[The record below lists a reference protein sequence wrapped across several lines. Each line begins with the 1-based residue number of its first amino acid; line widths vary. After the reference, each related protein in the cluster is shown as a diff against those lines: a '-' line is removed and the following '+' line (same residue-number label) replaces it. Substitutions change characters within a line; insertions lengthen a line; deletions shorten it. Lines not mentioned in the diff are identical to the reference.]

1 MSDHSSS
8 GAQELAGKMALWL
21 LMLTIIILFGTL
33 SLVYLFV
40 PEGSKELTLPSAFFA
55 NTVVLAV
62 SSLLLHRL
70 WTKAKNAS
78 NGRFLRPV
86 LALGGLFLL
95 GQGYGWYQLFLQG
108 NGLQSGLR
116 ASYLHLLS
124 GVHAL
129 HLLGGLLF
137 LGFISLRFQDKGKQL
152 LESAV
157 YFWDFLGIL
166 WVYLLIILLLS

>member
-1 MSDHSSS
+1 MSDHLTP
-8 GAQELAGKMALWL
+8 GARELAGKMALWL

-40 PEGSKELTLPSAFFA
+40 PEGSKELKLPSAFFV
-55 NTVVLAV
+55 NTVVIAV
-62 SSLLLHRL
+62 SSLILHRV
-70 WTKAKNAS
+70 WAKGKNAS

-86 LALGGLFLL
+86 LALGVLFLL
-95 GQGYGWYQLFLQG
+95 GQGVGWYQLFLAG
-108 NGLQSGLR
+108 NGLQAGLR

-129 HLLGGLLF
+129 HILGGLGF
-137 LGFISLRFQDKGKQL
+137 LGFVSLRFQDKGKQV

-157 YFWDFLGIL
+157 YFWDFLGVL